1 MTDYLRPV
9 PTGETGVARD
19 GIARPTVAIVGVGA
33 IGTAV
38 ADALTDRADV
48 LLARRGTT
56 APMVIDVNGSVHR
69 VDAAVAAT
77 PEGLGPVDWVVVT
90 VKAHDTPAIGPWLDA
105 LIGPDTTVV
114 VLQNGIGHAERVS
127 RWVPAARVVPGI
139 VYIAAEKVER
149 DLVVCRDLGAL
160 AIGSPEGSLD
170 GAASGAAAAFAAL
183 FDDRL
188 AVRLV
193 DDFVTESWTKLVMNS
208 ALDTLTALTDRTME
222 VTGDPAMRPLMRSLL
237 AEGAT
242 VAEAEGARFPAGAAD
257 LFLARIDAL
266 PRNSATSMLLD
277 RRASRPFE
285 HEHLTGAVLAA
296 ADRHGLPTPRLRTVH
311 ALITQLDRRVAEAA
325 AAAAPANAAETAAAA
340 NAAQTAVASENTET
354 AGLAA

>member
-9 PTGETGVARD
+9 PMRDPRVAR
-19 GIARPTVAIVGVGA
+19 PSVAVVGVGA

-38 ADALTDRADV
+38 ADALTDRAEV

-69 VDAAVAAT
+69 VDAAVASS
-77 PEGLGPVDWVVVT
+77 PDGLGPVDWVVVT

-105 LIGPDTTVV
+105 LVGPATTVV

-127 RWVPAARVVPGI
+127 RWVPAARVLPGI

-160 AIGSPEGSLD
+160 AIAAGD
-170 GAASGAAAAFAAL
+170 GAAGDRAAEFAAL
-183 FDDRL
+183 FDDGL

-208 ALDTLTALTDRTME
+208 ALNTLTALTDRTME
-222 VTGDPAMRPLMRSLL
+222 VTGDPAVRPLMRALL
-237 AEGAT
+237 AEGVT
-242 VAEAEGARFPAGAAD
+242 VAEAEGARLPSGAAD
-257 LFLARIDAL
+257 LFLARMDGL

-277 RRASRPFE
+277 RRAGRPLE
-285 HEHLTGAVLAA
+285 HDYLTGAVLAA
-296 ADRHGLPTPRLRTVH
+296 ADRRGLPAPMLRTVH
-311 ALITQLDRRVAEAA
+311 ALVAALDHRGAEAA
-325 AAAAPANAAETAAAA
+325 AE
-340 NAAQTAVASENTET
+340 
-354 AGLAA
+354 LAA